1 MTAASPDYLKTL
13 TLYYEEEIEGE
24 GYFRAI
30 AERLDEPDHREK
42 MELMAQV
49 ETRAAASVR
58 PLLQK
63 YGLTPRGADDLR
75 ENGRAQAAGET
86 GAWPALIAGMQQS
99 FPAYMDDF
107 ARLEAMAPPEDLP
120 ALKELTAHEV
130 AAIAFLDREAEGA
143 ADSAQP
149 LRHYLETGTA

>member
-1 MTAASPDYLKTL
+1 MTTASPDYLKTL

-30 AERLDEPDHREK
+30 AERLDTPDHREK
-42 MELMAQV
+42 MDLMARV

-58 PLLQK
+58 PLLEK
-63 YGLTPRGADDLR
+63 YGLTPRCADSLR
-75 ENGRAQAAGET
+75 ANGRAQAAGKT
-86 GAWPALIAGMQQS
+86 GAWPVLIAEMQES

-130 AAIAFLDREAEGA
+130 AAIAFLDRESEGMD
-143 ADSAQP
+143 DSAAP
-149 LRHYLETGTA
+149 LRHYLATGTA